1 MTRRHTGVAFWI
13 LLALLIVANAIVM
26 WHSLTVLRFWEDEAF
41 NLTVPRNLVAGLGYT
56 SDGALSGSTLTPF
69 DPRIS
74 TGPVVLLPVAG
85 MLALGMDPVIGARL
99 VPLAYWVL
107 LLVGLAVLGRR
118 LSGRFGAL
126 IAVALPLAFNTADSV
141 SPIQGPA
148 DLLGETTAAALIVW
162 ALIVLPR
169 RAWLAGLLLG
179 LAVQAK
185 LIALLALPA
194 FAVALFLLTPAA
206 PFRQRLA
213 TALRRCVL
221 PLVGVAA
228 PTVLLE
234 AIALVSMGF
243 VGYARHVRALGGF
256 LLSGGQH
263 IEPTTVP
270 QKLGT
275 LAGAWFVPWWLVAI
289 AVVIAAIAVVW
300 AAVPARRVRSAKPS
314 KDPCT
319 VHADADVRSLSPST
333 DPDSVHAD
341 ADIRSLSLSKG
352 PDPLRPDADVQS
364 LSPSTDPDSVHA
376 DADVRSLSPS
386 KGPDPLRPDADV
398 RSLSPSKGPDPLGAE
413 AVVDPDRR
421 RWWERDPQL
430 LALGFGSAV
439 GLLAFV
445 GWWAQAAQLPLWVR
459 HPAVGVFAFAPI
471 LAALAVRAVTAL
483 WRRRETDGA
492 RVLARATAVAAA
504 VALAAVVAGGAAGDT
519 VRAVQPAAAETL
531 TQQRA
536 SIAPLADWVREN
548 DVSWLAAKPWGGPV
562 SSVVLTGAHL
572 GLFDAPAMRH
582 TPVLAFGACESGSP
596 LASANGMV
604 ICPVP

>member
-341 ADIRSLSLSKG
+341 AD
-352 PDPLRPDADVQS
+352 
-364 LSPSTDPDSVHA
+364 
-376 DADVRSLSPS
+376 VRSLSPS

>member
-1 MTRRHTGVAFWI
+1 MTRRLSGIAFWI
-13 LLALLIVANAIVM
+13 LLGLLIVANAIVM

-41 NLTVPRNLVAGLGYT
+41 NLTVPRNLVAGLGYA

-85 MLALGMDPVIGARL
+85 VLALGADPVIGARL

-107 LLVGLAVLGRR
+107 LLIGLGVLGRR
-118 LSGRFGAL
+118 LSGRYGAL

-148 DLLGETTAAALIVW
+148 DLLGEIAAAALIVW

-194 FAVALFLLTPAA
+194 FAVALFLLTPTA
-206 PFRQRLA
+206 PFRRRFGA
-213 TALRRCVL
+213 TLRRAIL
-221 PLVGVAA
+221 PLVLVAA
-228 PTVLLE
+228 PTMLMEL
-234 AIALVSMGF
+234 IALVSLGF
-243 VGYARHVRALGGF
+243 TGYARHVRALGGF

-275 LAGAWFVPWWLVAI
+275 LAGSWFVPWWLAALAVLLA
-289 AVVIAAIAVVW
+289 AVVVLW
-300 AAVPARRVRSAKPS
+300 AALPGRRAEAGLGTLPRGSQG
-314 KDPCT
+314 
-319 VHADADVRSLSPST
+319 ADALPQRQ
-333 DPDSVHAD
+333 
-341 ADIRSLSLSKG
+341 
-352 PDPLRPDADVQS
+352 RP
-364 LSPSTDPDSVHA
+364 
-376 DADVRSLSPS
+376 
-386 KGPDPLRPDADV
+386 
-398 RSLSPSKGPDPLGAE
+398 
-413 AVVDPDRR
+413 

-445 GWWAQAAQLPLWVR
+445 GWWSQAAQLPLWVR

-471 LAALAVRAVTAL
+471 LAAIAVRAVVAL
-483 WRRRETDGA
+483 WRRHGTSGA
-492 RVLARATAVAAA
+492 PGLRRATALAAA
-504 VALAAVVAGGAAGDT
+504 LALTAVVSGGAVGDT
-519 VRAVQPAAAETL
+519 VRATQTPAETL
-531 TQQRA
+531 AQQRA
-536 SIAPLADWVREN
+536 AVAPLAEWVREN
-548 DVSWLAAKPWGGPV
+548 DVEWLAAKPWGGPV

-572 GLFDAPAMRH
+572 GLFDAPAMRR
-582 TPVLAFGACESGSP
+582 TPTLGYGTCTTGSP
-596 LASANGMV
+596 LAAANGIV
-604 ICPVP
+604 ICPAP

>member
-1 MTRRHTGVAFWI
+1 MTRRLSGIAFWI

-41 NLTVPRNLVAGLGYT
+41 NLTVPRNLLAGLGYA
-56 SDGALSGSTLTPF
+56 SDGTLSGSTLTPF

-85 MLALGMDPVIGARL
+85 VLVLGVDPVIGARL

-107 LLVGLAVLGRR
+107 LLAGLGVLGRR
-118 LSGRFGAL
+118 LVGRFGAL
-126 IAVALPLAFNTADSV
+126 VAVVLPLAFNTADSV

-148 DLLGETTAAALIVW
+148 DLLGEIAAAALVVW

-206 PFRQRLA
+206 PFWRRLGA
-213 TALRRCVL
+213 TLRRAIV
-221 PLVGVAA
+221 PLVFVAA
-228 PTVLLE
+228 PTVLMELV
-234 AIALVSMGF
+234 ALVSLGLT
-243 VGYARHVRALGGF
+243 GYAGHVRALGGF

-275 LAGAWFVPWWLVAI
+275 LAGSWFVPWWLVAI
-289 AVVIAAIAVVW
+289 AVLLAAAAVLW
-300 AAVPARRVRSAKPS
+300 AALPGRRAPAEDGTRA
-314 KDPCT
+314 
-319 VHADADVRSLSPST
+319 LS
-333 DPDSVHAD
+333 
-341 ADIRSLSLSKG
+341 
-352 PDPLRPDADVQS
+352 PDADPQR
-364 LSPSTDPDSVHA
+364 A
-376 DADVRSLSPS
+376 DALAESR
-386 KGPDPLRPDADV
+386 RP
-398 RSLSPSKGPDPLGAE
+398 
-413 AVVDPDRR
+413 

-430 LALGFGSAV
+430 LAIGFGSAV

-471 LAALAVRAVTAL
+471 LAAITVRAVVAL
-483 WRRRETDGA
+483 WRRRGA
-492 RVLARATAVAAA
+492 SNARGLMRVTAVAAA
-504 VALAAVVAGGAAGDT
+504 VALAVVLSGGALGDT
-519 VRAVQPAAAETL
+519 VRATRAPAETL
-531 TQQRA
+531 AQQRA
-536 SIAPLADWVREN
+536 AVAPLAEWARDN
-548 DVSWLAAKPWGGPV
+548 DVEWLAAKPWGGPV

-582 TPVLAFGACESGSP
+582 TPTLGYGTCETGSP
-596 LASANGMV
+596 LAAANGIV
-604 ICPVP
+604 ICPAP

>member
-1 MTRRHTGVAFWI
+1 MTRRLSGIAFWI
-13 LLALLIVANAIVM
+13 LLGLLIVANAIVM

-41 NLTVPRNLVAGLGYT
+41 NLTVPRNLLAGLGYA
-56 SDGALSGSTLTPF
+56 SDGTLSGSTLTPF

-85 MLALGMDPVIGARL
+85 VLALGADPVIGARL

-107 LLVGLAVLGRR
+107 LLGGLGVLGRR
-118 LSGRFGAL
+118 LAGRFGAL

-148 DLLGETTAAALIVW
+148 DLLGEIAAAALIVW

-206 PFRQRLA
+206 PFRQRFGA
-213 TALRRCVL
+213 TLRRAIV
-221 PLVGVAA
+221 PLAFVAA
-228 PTVLLE
+228 PTVLMEL
-234 AIALVSMGF
+234 IALVSLG
-243 VGYARHVRALGGF
+243 VTGYARHVRALGGF

-275 LAGAWFVPWWLVAI
+275 LAGSWFLPWWLVAVAVLLA
-289 AVVIAAIAVVW
+289 AVVVVW
-300 AAVPARRVRSAKPS
+300 AALPGRRRNAERGLR
-314 KDPCT
+314 
-319 VHADADVRSLSPST
+319 A
-333 DPDSVHAD
+333 
-341 ADIRSLSLSKG
+341 
-352 PDPLRPDADVQS
+352 PDPQGADSLPQLHRP
-364 LSPSTDPDSVHA
+364 
-376 DADVRSLSPS
+376 
-386 KGPDPLRPDADV
+386 
-398 RSLSPSKGPDPLGAE
+398 
-413 AVVDPDRR
+413 

-445 GWWAQAAQLPLWVR
+445 GWWSQAAQLPLWVR

-471 LAALAVRAVTAL
+471 LAAIAVRAVVAL
-483 WRRRETDGA
+483 WRRRGTSGT
-492 RVLARATAVAAA
+492 RGLMRTTAVAAA
-504 VALAAVVAGGAAGDT
+504 LALAAVVSGGAVGDA
-519 VRAVQPAAAETL
+519 VRATRTPVETL
-531 TQQRA
+531 AQQRA
-536 SIAPLADWVREN
+536 AVAPLAEWVRDN
-548 DVSWLAAKPWGGPV
+548 DVEWLAAKPWGGPV

-582 TPVLAFGACESGSP
+582 TPTLGYGTCATGSP
-596 LASANGMV
+596 LAAANGIV
-604 ICPVP
+604 ICPAP